1 MVEEKII
8 FGIISVIITVIS
20 IVVVRT
26 IFKIKLKFLQ
36 GTQKLLGLITL
47 GIIIIE
53 VAYLGLNFDLFKIA
67 SEIIAS
73 LGVAFALVVWAL
85 QNNLKNT
92 VAGIGIYLN
101 PEIDVGDIIEV
112 DENKGVILELHLT
125 KIIAMTEDGV
135 KLYIPTQKIHDPV
148 VRIYHKAKTLKKN

>member
-1 MVEEKII
+1 MIEEKII
-8 FGIISVIITVIS
+8 LGIISIVIS
-20 IVVVRT
+20 AIIYMAIRI
-26 IFKIKLKFLQ
+26 IFKIKLKNLK

-47 GIIIIE
+47 GII
-53 VAYLGLNFDLFKIA
+53 VVDAVYLGLNFDLFKIA

-73 LGVAFALVVWAL
+73 LGVAFALIVWSL

-92 VAGIGIYLN
+92 IAGIGIYLN

-112 DENKGVILELHLT
+112 DKNKGVIIELHLT

-135 KLYIPTQKIHDPV
+135 RLYIPTQLVHQEV
-148 VRIYHKAKTLKKN
+148 VRIYHKDKIFKK